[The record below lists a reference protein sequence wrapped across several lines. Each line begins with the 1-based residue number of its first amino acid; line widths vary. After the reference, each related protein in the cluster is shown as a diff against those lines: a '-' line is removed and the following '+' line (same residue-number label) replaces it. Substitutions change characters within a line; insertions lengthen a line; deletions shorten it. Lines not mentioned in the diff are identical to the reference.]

1 MIRVVLDANV
11 LISALISSNGIPAR
25 ILDAWLQGQF
35 QLFVS
40 PPIVKEIRRVLQY
53 PRIAER
59 LKVGEADLL
68 IKKLA
73 AMAEWVKGNEPLNVL
88 TRDPSDEIYL
98 SCAVEAKCNY
108 LVTGNYDHFEE
119 AGSEFLGV
127 KIVKPSQFIDII
139 HTGEY

>member
-88 TRDPSDEIYL
+88 TRDPSDEFYL
-98 SCAVEAKCNY
+98 SCAVDAKCNY